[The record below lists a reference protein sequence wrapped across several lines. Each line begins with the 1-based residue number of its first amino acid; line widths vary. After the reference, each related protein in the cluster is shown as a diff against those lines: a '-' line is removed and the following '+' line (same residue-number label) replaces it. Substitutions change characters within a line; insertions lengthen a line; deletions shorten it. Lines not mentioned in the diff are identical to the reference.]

1 MRDDLA
7 HTFSPP
13 GPLDCGFAG
22 LTGGLHANM
31 CEALVSDFWPFPH
44 HTVLSVSWHS
54 LVFML
59 WYCAVCTAVLSL
71 DVVYGFPDVR
81 SPVHTVLYG
90 TFCSVRGFR
99 VRISTV
105 SSILFSLLGWYHEPL
120 PFVPASI
127 HGLFAWLC
135 GLGIYLVLQTLVWL
149 SPSFSSCGA
158 HCCLDPV

>member
-1 MRDDLA
+1 MPSCEAWIVRDDLA

-44 HTVLSVSWHS
+44 HTVLFVSWHS

-59 WYCAVCTAVLSL
+59 WYCAVCTAGLAVLSL

-81 SPVHTVLYG
+81 SPVHAVLYS

-105 SSILFSLLGWYHEPL
+105 SSILYSFLGSSPEPL
-120 PFVPASI
+120 PFVLLGYWASLS
-127 HGLFAWLC
+127 GLAA
-135 GLGIYLVLQTLVWL
+135 LV
-149 SPSFSSCGA
+149 FI
-158 HCCLDPV
+158 